1 MGTRLGRDDM
11 TRSSKRYAGERVH
24 CDAMDVASKNASAIL
39 VEHEQ
44 FKNLWRESGS
54 VERSCAR
61 RVRSV
66 AIVPF
71 NVTLSPM
78 NYPDDAVSSMTL
90 IGGTG

>member
-1 MGTRLGRDDM
+1 VGTRLGRDDM
-11 TRSSKRYAGERVH
+11 TRSSKDMQA
-24 CDAMDVASKNASAIL
+24 NACTVMRWTSL
-39 VEHEQ
+39 PRMQVR
-44 FKNLWRESGS
+44 FLSSTSSSNNLWRESGS

-71 NVTLSPM
+71 NVTQSPM
-78 NYPDDAVSSMTL
+78 NYPDDAVSSITL